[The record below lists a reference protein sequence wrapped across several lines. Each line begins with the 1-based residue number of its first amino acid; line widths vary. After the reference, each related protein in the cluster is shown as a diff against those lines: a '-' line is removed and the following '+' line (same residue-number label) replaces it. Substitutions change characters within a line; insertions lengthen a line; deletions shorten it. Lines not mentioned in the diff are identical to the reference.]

1 MKSRVAA
8 FFCNN
13 PLARFWRVHVIM
25 KNAFLLFACFWMPL
39 AVSAQDQSPLFVG
52 DIEQYPSQM
61 ITYTMDESGDTI
73 PVIHH
78 YTCLIVAERTFKN
91 KREQVKYDKLKRDVK
106 AAHPYAVLAR
116 AKLSEMDAR
125 LALIKGEKERK
136 DFAEKAE
143 KELVTQFENDMKNLT
158 AAQGRILIKLVSRET
173 GSTTYQLIKE
183 YRGGLTAVMW
193 QGMARVFGNN
203 LKSEYDADGEDK
215 KIEEIVELI
224 ELGVL

>member
-1 MKSRVAA
+1 MKSQSGA
-8 FFCNN
+8 FCCCN
-13 PLARFWRVHVIM
+13 PLARFWRVSAIM
-25 KNAFLLFACFWMPL
+25 KNALLLFICMIA
-39 AVSAQDQSPLFVG
+39 ANAASAQEQSPLFVG
-52 DIEQYPSQM
+52 DIKEYPKEM
-61 ITYTMDESGDTI
+61 VTFIVDENGDTI
-73 PVIHH
+73 PFIHH
-78 YTCLIVAERTFKN
+78 YTCVIVADRVFKN
-91 KREQVKYDKLKRDVK
+91 KREQQKYDKLKRDVK

-136 DFAEKAE
+136 EFAEKSE
-143 KELVTQFENDMKNLT
+143 KELVAQFEKDMKNLT

-203 LKSEYDADGEDK
+203 LKSEYDADGDDK

>member
-1 MKSRVAA
+1 
-8 FFCNN
+8 
-13 PLARFWRVHVIM
+13 M
-25 KNAFLLFACFWMPL
+25 KNAFLLFICLFL
-39 AVSAQDQSPLFVG
+39 AGVASAQEQSALFVG
-52 DIEQYPSQM
+52 DIKDYPTQM
-61 ITYTMDESGDTI
+61 VTYTIDENGDSVPT
-73 PVIHH
+73 IHH
-78 YTCLIVAERTFKN
+78 YTCVIAADRVFKN
-91 KREQVKYDKLKRDVK
+91 KREQQKYDKLKRDVK

-136 DFAEKAE
+136 EFAEKSE
-143 KELVTQFENDMKNLT
+143 KELVKQFENDMKNLT

-193 QGMARVFGNN
+193 QGLARVFGNN
-203 LKSEYDADGEDK
+203 LKSEYDADGDDQ

>member
-1 MKSRVAA
+1 MKNRVDA
-8 FFCNN
+8 FFNYN
-13 PLARFWRVHVIM
+13 PLARFWRVHDIM
-25 KNAFLLFACFWMPL
+25 KNAFLLFTCFWLPL

-52 DIEQYPSQM
+52 DIEQYPNQM
-61 ITYTMDESGDTI
+61 ITYTTDESGDTI
-73 PVIHH
+73 PIIHH

-136 DFAEKAE
+136 EFAEKAE

-173 GSTTYQLIKE
+173 GSTTYQLIRE